1 MTDDR
6 IQLDDIDDENSDFE
20 PRYLL
25 LFNKTNLNFGFVYPN
40 RFNKTSVAF
49 LSGAILFLLMNTAYL
64 MMYLTSK
71 MSKRKPN
78 SSYDGNN
85 DNRKKYDSKRKD
97 TEDEFLYE
105 DDYYDYY
112 YYDDIFH
119 NNSSQTLEEKP
130 R

>member
-6 IQLDDIDDENSDFE
+6 IQLDDIDDENLDFE

-25 LFNKTNLNFGFVYPN
+25 LFNKTNLEFAYPN

-49 LSGAILFLLMNTAYL
+49 LSGAILFVLMNTAYL

-78 SSYDGNN
+78 SSYDNSN
-85 DNRKKYDSKRKD
+85 DSSKKDDSKRKD
-97 TEDEFLYE
+97 EFFYE

-119 NNSSQTLEEKP
+119 NNSSQTLKEKP